1 MRTCFSIDKEK
12 EVRLW
17 SKYMSNTYEHLSKPE
32 NTVQDA
38 GLYQGQVIVIEQK
51 NEDGTWPRQTKT
63 LTTAI
68 HNSLDMEPSYSSSSS
83 NTRSSSSNY
92 GTYGPSSSTSSN
104 YYNQDNYRSSS
115 SPGLCGL
122 SNLGNTCFMNSA
134 LQVKRCG
141 VYNGIPQGKKE
152 NENTTISITRDAI
165 E

>member
-1 MRTCFSIDKEK
+1 
-12 EVRLW
+12 
-17 SKYMSNTYEHLSKPE
+17 MSNTYEHLSKPE

-134 LQVKRCG
+134 LQVKRWG
-141 VYNGIPQGKKE
+141 FIIHVYIHTIRNPQGKKK